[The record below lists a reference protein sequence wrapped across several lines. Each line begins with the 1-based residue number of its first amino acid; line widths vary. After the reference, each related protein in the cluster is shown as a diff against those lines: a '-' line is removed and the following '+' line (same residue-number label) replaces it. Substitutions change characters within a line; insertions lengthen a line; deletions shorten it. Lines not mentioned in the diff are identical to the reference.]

1 MTAEP
6 VAVFAASEPTPWDL
20 LAVRAPLLAG
30 TMRRYIAQQTVTLT
44 PATILAMNNTLV
56 RFGLWV
62 IVHDPTVRGARDIGR
77 AHIEA
82 FKLKCITDVHHATG
96 KPLATNTIRQRLRL
110 MKVFFDRIID
120 WEFDDAPG
128 RNPIIHGDVPPRPE
142 PLPKFLDDDEM
153 AAFMHHAE
161 TEPDPLRK
169 LCVLL
174 LARTGMRVGELCN
187 LAPDPVAEIGDHHSL
202 HVPVGKL
209 RNDRYIPLHPTL
221 VELVVDWQ
229 TANAVHIA
237 RTGRLLTDDASAINR
252 YRVARMVIRIAK
264 NAGIGHVHPHQLRH
278 TVATQAINRGMR
290 LESVAALLGHK
301 NLEMTMVYARI
312 ADATVAE
319 EYFNVTN
326 QVDQLYATATT
337 GTRTMNL
344 DPDTATSIELTRA
357 EALVLHDWL
366 SRHKHTDTTPGDDSE
381 QTALNSLNA
390 ALDRTLV
397 EPFQADYNE
406 IVQAARTQLTTDSDP
421 T

>member
-6 VAVFAASEPTPWDL
+6 AIIASTLEPTPWDR
-20 LAVRAPLLAG
+20 LAVQAPLLAG
-30 TMRRYIAQQTVTLT
+30 TMRRYIAQQTVTLA
-44 PATILAMNNTLV
+44 PSTIMAMNNTLV

-62 IVHDPTVRGARDIGR
+62 IVHDPTVRGAGDIGR
-77 AHIEA
+77 SHVEA
-82 FKLKCITDVHHATG
+82 FKLKCITDVHFATG
-96 KPLATNTIRQRLRL
+96 QPLATNTVRQRLRL

-120 WEFDDAPG
+120 WEFDDAPS

-142 PLPKFLDDDEM
+142 PLPKFLDDDQM

-187 LAPDPVAEIGDHHSL
+187 LAADPVVEIGDHHSL

-209 RNDRYIPLHPTL
+209 RNDRYVPLHSTL
-221 VELVVDWQ
+221 VDLIADWQ
-229 TANAVHIA
+229 NTNAVHIA
-237 RTGRLLTDDASAINR
+237 RTGRLLTDDVSNVDR
-252 YRVARMVIRIAK
+252 HRVARMVRRIAK
-264 NAGIGHVHPHQLRH
+264 NAGIGWVHPHQLRH
-278 TVATQAINRGMR
+278 TLATQAINRGMR

-301 NLEMTMVYARI
+301 NLEMTMVYAHI

-319 EYFNVTN
+319 EYFDVTN

-366 SRHKHTDTTPGDDSE
+366 SRHKHTGTTPGDDSE
-381 QTALNSLNA
+381 QTALHSLNA

-397 EPFQADYNE
+397 EPFQADYDE
-406 IVQAARTQLTTDSDP
+406 IVQAARTQLTNDSSP

>member
-6 VAVFAASEPTPWDL
+6 VAVLAASGPTPWDL
-20 LAVRAPLLAG
+20 LAVRAPLLAA
-30 TMRRYIAQQTVTLT
+30 TMRRYLAQQTVTLA

-62 IVHDPTVRGARDIGR
+62 IVDDPTVRGAGDIGR
-77 AHIEA
+77 PHIEA
-82 FKLKCITDVHHATG
+82 FKLKCITDVHFATG

-110 MKVFFDRIID
+110 LKVFFDRIID

-142 PLPKFLDDDEM
+142 PLPKFLDDEEM
-153 AAFMHHAE
+153 TAFMHHAE

-174 LARTGMRVGELCN
+174 LARTAMRVGELCN
-187 LAPDPVAEIGDHHSL
+187 LAPDPVVEIGDHHSL

-221 VELVVDWQ
+221 VELIADWQ
-229 TANAVHIA
+229 TSNAVHIA
-237 RTGRLLTDDASAINR
+237 RTGRLLTDADSAVNR
-252 YRVARMVIRIAK
+252 YRVARMVDRIAK

-278 TVATQAINRGMR
+278 TFATQAINRGMR

-319 EYFNVTN
+319 EYFDITN
-326 QVDQLYATATT
+326 QVDQLYTDTTARR
-337 GTRTMNL
+337 TRTM
-344 DPDTATSIELTRA
+344 DSDTASSIELTRA

-366 SRHKHTDTTPGDDSE
+366 SRHEHTGTTPGDDAE
-381 QTALNSLNA
+381 QNALNGLNA
-390 ALDRTLV
+390 ALERTLV
-397 EPFQADYNE
+397 EPFQADYQKT
-406 IVQAARTQLTTDSDP
+406 VQAARTQLTTDSSP

>member
-1 MTAEP
+1 MSG
-6 VAVFAASEPTPWDL
+6 V
-20 LAVRAPLLAG
+20 
-30 TMRRYIAQQTVTLT
+30 
-44 PATILAMNNTLV
+44 
-56 RFGLWV
+56 
-62 IVHDPTVRGARDIGR
+62 
-77 AHIEA
+77 
-82 FKLKCITDVHHATG
+82 
-96 KPLATNTIRQRLRL
+96 

-142 PLPKFLDDDEM
+142 PLPKFLDDEEM
-153 AAFMHHAE
+153 TAFMHHAE

-187 LAPDPVAEIGDHHSL
+187 LAADPVAEIGDHHSL

-221 VELVVDWQ
+221 VELIADWQ
-229 TANAVHIA
+229 TNNAAHIA

-252 YRVARMVIRIAK
+252 YRVARMVNRIAK

-337 GTRTMNL
+337 GTRTMKL
-344 DPDTATSIELTRA
+344 DPDTTTSIDLTRA

-366 SRHKHTDTTPGDDSE
+366 SRHKHTGTTPGDHTE
-381 QTALNSLNA
+381 QTALNNLTA

-406 IVQAARTQLTTDSDP
+406 IVQAARTQLTNVSDP

>member
-221 VELVVDWQ
+221 VELIVDWQ

-337 GTRTMNL
+337 GTRTMKL

-366 SRHKHTDTTPGDDSE
+366 SRHKHTGTTPGDDSE

>member
-1 MTAEP
+1 MTADP
-6 VAVFAASEPTPWDL
+6 VAVSAASEPTPWDL

-30 TMRRYIAQQTVTLT
+30 TMRRYIAQQTVTLA
-44 PATILAMNNTLV
+44 PSTILAMNQTLV

-62 IVHDPTVRGARDIGR
+62 IVHDPTVRGAGDIGR
-77 AHIEA
+77 SHVEA
-82 FKLKCITDVHHATG
+82 FKLKCITDVHFATG

-120 WEFDDAPG
+120 WEFDDAPR

-142 PLPKFLDDDEM
+142 PLPKFLDDEQM
-153 AAFMHHAE
+153 TAFMHHVE

-187 LAPDPVAEIGDHHSL
+187 LAADPVVEIGDHHSL

-209 RNDRYIPLHPTL
+209 RNDRYVPLHP
-221 VELVVDWQ
+221 ELVDLIADWQ
-229 TANAVHIA
+229 SANAVHIA
-237 RTGRLLTDDASAINR
+237 RTGRLLTDDVSNVDR
-252 YRVARMVIRIAK
+252 HRVTRMVRRIAK
-264 NAGIGHVHPHQLRH
+264 NAGIGWVHPHQLRH
-278 TVATQAINRGMR
+278 TLATQAINRGMR

-319 EYFNVTN
+319 EYFDVTN
-326 QVDQLYATATT
+326 QVDHLYATATT
-337 GTRTMNL
+337 GTRTMKL
-344 DPDTATSIELTRA
+344 DPETSTSIELTRA

-366 SRHKHTDTTPGDDSE
+366 SRHKDTGTTPGDGSE
-381 QTALNSLNA
+381 QAALNGLNT

-397 EPFQADYNE
+397 EPFQADYDQT
-406 IVQAARTQLTTDSDP
+406 VQAARAQLTTDSNP
-421 T
+421 S